1 MTDEARERLR
11 EENRVRKARSRLN
24 QTRQKKVGLKLK
36 DRNRKQNLST
46 VNEDSNSTERVRK
59 HRSALK
65 VCLIFKKNKI
75 IHAKKSIKNTLSKLS
90 PHSKVRA
97 IAETCSETLTPKSK
111 FSVAEQVDSVTEDIY
126 QSIANKR
133 DNVSNSAR
141 RILLHNFVEKAGSIR
156 SAKRL
161 NRSYSWKS
169 LQNAQSEHLSDI
181 GPILLVTFCM
191 QKVQ

>member
-1 MTDEARERLR
+1 MGRPKIEKPSTSAERMKKWREKGGNRSDENGRRKYQRKLKTESMTDEARERLR

-46 VNEDSNSTERVRK
+46 VNEDSNSTERVKK

-75 IHAKKSIKNTLSKLS
+75 IHAKKSIKKTLSKLS

-141 RILLHNFVEKAGSIR
+141 
-156 SAKRL
+156 
-161 NRSYSWKS
+161 
-169 LQNAQSEHLSDI
+169 
-181 GPILLVTFCM
+181 
-191 QKVQ
+191 